1 MPDPTA
7 LDRRVDEAIVKA
19 AEKLVQ
25 AIAFDDSGLISR
37 DTIKGADELRVI
49 LLRFRAKRSA

>member
-1 MPDPTA
+1 M
-7 LDRRVDEAIVKA
+7 KA

-25 AIAFDDSGLISR
+25 AIAFDDIGLISR

-49 LLRFRAKRSA
+49 LLRFRTKRSA